1 MSDKKTAVKYVTPKD
16 ANDLNRI
23 QDLAIKSAH
32 KTRIAIQV
40 ALVATM
46 LHIGKHGDWTGAGR
60 LVDGLGNTV
69 NGRAIVEWFVKFCG
83 LTLAEDGSGFDG
95 IEKGHAERI
104 RKQLEEAKDT
114 MWWEFKVA
122 NPYKGW
128 NADEE
133 LQRWIKKNKETQAK
147 LANLNPED
155 RAKVN
160 LKVNEATIQ
169 QVLAMVKFDEILT
182 AENDNSGEPRAVAA

>member
-1 MSDKKTAVKYVTPKD
+1 MSEKTAGIKYVTPKD

-32 KTRIAIQV
+32 KARNAIQV

-46 LHIGKHGDWTGAGR
+46 IHIGKHGDWTGAAR

-69 NGRAIVEWFVKFCG
+69 NGRAIVEWFVQFCG

-104 RKQLEEAKDT
+104 RKELDKAKAK
-114 MWWEFKVA
+114 MWWELKPA
-122 NPYKGW
+122 NPYKGF
-128 NADEE
+128 NADEA
-133 LQRWIKKNKETQAK
+133 LQQFIEKHKKAQAK
-147 LANLNPED
+147 MATLSEED
-155 RAKVN
+155 KAKVN
-160 LKVNEATIQ
+160 LKVNDATIQ